1 MKLKVQVTT
10 IDQRVQTVTV
20 DVVRLDV
27 SIAVKKA
34 VLALELDMSEVYEAH
49 IVTV

>member
-10 IDQRVQTVTV
+10 LDDAVETVTV

-27 SIAVKKA
+27 SVAVKKA
-34 VLALELDMSEVYEAH
+34 VLMLDLDMSDVYEAH
-49 IVTV
+49 IATV